1 MKFIIVG
8 LHASGKQEVL
18 DALEQKGVSCG
29 RLFSNIEEADSTIYN
44 SYNYEL
50 YSTSEV
56 RNIFENN
63 AYIFLHA
70 LESSA
75 SINAYKYYEGLS
87 FYEFDSN
94 DVFALSPNQVVDIPQ
109 NINKNDICY
118 VWLDN
123 TKANRITR
131 FNEERRMY
139 NFNEQDNIETR
150 DTDVFV
156 KEIYNHPVLY
166 FSNEDPQR
174 VATIIYA
181 CIQHPSLLDEFI
193 ASFS

>member
-18 DALEQKGVSCG
+18 DALEQKGVNCG

-94 DVFALSPNQVVDIPQ
+94 DA
-109 NINKNDICY
+109 
-118 VWLDN
+118 
-123 TKANRITR
+123 
-131 FNEERRMY
+131 
-139 NFNEQDNIETR
+139 
-150 DTDVFV
+150 
-156 KEIYNHPVLY
+156 EIY
-166 FSNEDPQR
+166 
-174 VATIIYA
+174 
-181 CIQHPSLLDEFI
+181 DEYDD
-193 ASFS
+193 